1 MSACGITVQCEMLTV
16 YDQNTNGK
24 NENQRTKRIKDNDN
38 KVFHNMTRR
47 LKQVHNKR

>member
-38 KVFHNMTRR
+38 KV
-47 LKQVHNKR
+47 LLYIVKQIQK